1 MWRLKKKL
9 ISKLYFTQLCTLTY
23 DCYSIGYTHML
34 MIWKLSRSDF
44 PSYIEHL
51 DITISN
57 HLTEENTDHLE
68 SSSLIWVVLETPIWV
83 TSIKEIYYIHIKNW
97 IAPRHNAPVKSTT
110 WFTSFHYYNTYS
122 NSPRN
127 SPHFRLK
134 SIPVQLQATHNSI
147 RFLHNLASWRVWD
160 PELHAGRPGP
170 QTRSQARGRAKHNFA
185 GLAGRAQRT
194 MIMTDLKC
202 FLLSRTGGSKYP

>member
-23 DCYSIGYTHML
+23 DCYSIHML

-122 NSPRN
+122 NSPSLSFEIN
-127 SPHFRLK
+127 PSA
-134 SIPVQLQATHNSI
+134 ATHNSI

-160 PELHAGRPGP
+160 PEL
-170 QTRSQARGRAKHNFA
+170 N
-185 GLAGRAQRT
+185 
-194 MIMTDLKC
+194 MTDLKC
-202 FLLSRTGGSKYP
+202 FLLSRLWVSISHLMKLA